1 MNKIFLIFLVIA
13 LMCGIYWYYMK
24 FNSESRTTSKKN
36 VSLKKNIFDS
46 EESLKSFDTQFL
58 SESLDNDT
66 NDTDNSHE
74 KVNRQKKVESE
85 YSKDS
90 IDSQISQNS
99 LHSSYFAN
107 SESNN
112 SDEESQTNNSDANSQ
127 SNESQSNDSQSNELH
142 SDKDSDFTEDW

>member
-1 MNKIFLIFLVIA
+1 
-13 LMCGIYWYYMK
+13 MK